1 MLGLVGQNQLSAAG
15 WISRRPSRTIYSF
28 IQNQWFCRHFPCLRP
43 RSVRHLEDI
52 PSYDTLV
59 GGRSFWRRD
68 FLFWFSDLQLSASLM
83 FWSENYILWSQDKLA
98 WFAEPNDKAECSPF
112 LVELLPLFS
121 QIVFGWKENNR
132 NQTNSQASITLPTWM
147 LNFYCPNHR
156 KRWLWT
162 LSLIIFNEKIN
173 ILYSPGLDENL
184 LMALSLILDGK

>member
-15 WISRRPSRTIYSF
+15 WINRRPQGQSTRLFKTNDF
-28 IQNQWFCRHFPCLRP
+28 RRHFPCLKSW
-43 RSVRHLEDI
+43 SVRHLEDI

-121 QIVFGWKENNR
+121 QIIFGWKENNR
-132 NQTNSQASITLPTWM
+132 NQTNSQALIPLP
-147 LNFYCPNHR
+147 
-156 KRWLWT
+156 
-162 LSLIIFNEKIN
+162 
-173 ILYSPGLDENL
+173 
-184 LMALSLILDGK
+184 